1 MQLVIIRDHVY
12 CYKTQSFLLLTPWHQ
27 TRWDHLCRLFLHSNL
42 PVLPPSPYRKVWPGP
57 DWGFRRRDPPKL
69 QQRRLPLKENHFM
82 RSHYN
87 AEVTSTMLDQAQL
100 WAWDKQVHFKVSITN
115 PSLTSVANSN
125 NCSIICDFYKL
136 GK

>member
-1 MQLVIIRDHVY
+1 
-12 CYKTQSFLLLTPWHQ
+12 
-27 TRWDHLCRLFLHSNL
+27 
-42 PVLPPSPYRKVWPGP
+42 
-57 DWGFRRRDPPKL
+57 
-69 QQRRLPLKENHFM
+69 M